1 MRWNE
6 MIHFDRIEK
15 DRMYLGFTQ
24 VELDFILATLEKHL
38 PNDEMTK
45 RIDALA
51 MVFHK
56 QQVETK
62 KK

>member
-1 MRWNE
+1 
-6 MIHFDRIEK
+6 MIQFDRIEK
-15 DRMYLGFTQ
+15 DRMYFGFTQ
-24 VELDFILATLEKHL
+24 AELDFILATLEKHL

-56 QQVETK
+56 QQVEAK
-62 KK
+62 NE